1 MGTEMKTVMCLT
13 IREAK
18 EVLKLFK
25 TKTNFSIK
33 FQGEKKT
40 QMFVKIASFVK
51 RGRFGGT
58 DILLKSSSG
67 KHYRVF
73 DRQSKVS
80 NIGPLSPSSGINS
93 IFNIQ
98 CIEDKTEKHISLSP
112 STPKQ
117 PYKLE
122 VLQKDK
128 NVTILTITEEFENWD
143 NIIQKLISKEIEL
156 K

>member
-1 MGTEMKTVMCLT
+1 MKTAMCLT

-18 EVLKLFK
+18 DILKLFK
-25 TKTNFSIK
+25 TKTNFLIK

-40 QMFVKIASFVK
+40 QTLVKIASFIK

-58 DILLKSSSG
+58 DILLRSPSG

-80 NIGPLSPSSGINS
+80 NIGPLSPSTGTNS
-93 IFNIQ
+93 IFHIQ
-98 CIEDKTEKHISLSP
+98 CVEDKAEKYISLSP
-112 STPKQ
+112 STPKR

-122 VLQKDK
+122 ALQKDK
-128 NVTILTITEEFENWD
+128 NHVVLTITEESENWD
-143 NIIQKLISKEIEL
+143 AIIQKLISKEIEL